1 MLAKVRLHGELGN
14 TFGQDWFLDVSTP
27 AEVIKAIEVNQPGF
41 AKHLLDQSENGVHH
55 QFIVG
60 DRVLEHEIEAYGPF
74 SKSETIHVVPV
85 IGGAKSKGAMIL
97 LGVALLVIAPML
109 PASPLFGIQSLTM
122 QGIAANIG
130 VGLILGGIAQMLVKA
145 PPAPTSQDS
154 PEEKQSKYFSGPT
167 PGGRQGDAVP
177 VGYGTAMIG
186 GTPVSA
192 GFTTE
197 NIL

>member
-1 MLAKVRLHGELGN
+1 MLATIRLHGDLSHV
-14 TFGQDWFLDVSTP
+14 FGECWKLDVNSP
-27 AEVIKAIEVNQPGF
+27 AEAIKAIEVNQPGF
-41 AKHLLDQSENGVHH
+41 AKHIVDLSEKGIHH
-55 QFIVG
+55 QLMVG
-60 DRVLEHEIEAYGPF
+60 NRVLEEEIEAYGPF
-74 SKSETIHVVPV
+74 SKNEEIHIVPV

-97 LGVALLVIAPML
+97 FGVALLIIAPML
-109 PASPLFGIQSLTM
+109 PVNPIFGIQSLTM

-145 PPAPTSQDS
+145 PQPPTPQDS
-154 PEEKQSKYFSGPT
+154 PEQKQSKYFSGPT
-167 PGGRQGDAVP
+167 NGGKQGDAVP
-177 VGYGTAMIG
+177 VGYGTAIIG